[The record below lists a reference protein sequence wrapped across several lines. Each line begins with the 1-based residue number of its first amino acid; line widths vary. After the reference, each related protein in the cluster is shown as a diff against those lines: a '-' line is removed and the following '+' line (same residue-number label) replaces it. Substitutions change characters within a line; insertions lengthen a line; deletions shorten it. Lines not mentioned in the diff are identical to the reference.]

1 MYLHRREQ
9 QTKKGDLSASPLAAH
24 VLISYLVRTQAA
36 KKSGTASK
44 IEIFPDCSAA
54 HGGRDGE
61 LVNPFRAAVP
71 FWGKSTQNPS
81 RLSPKRDCGPERDER
96 QNPVKRQKLN
106 VKNNMT
112 KKKSQNETYVLP

>member
-44 IEIFPDCSAA
+44 IEFSPTAA
-54 HGGRDGE
+54 QHTVVVTESWLTLSE
-61 LVNPFRAAVP
+61 L
-71 FWGKSTQNPS
+71 PS
-81 RLSPKRDCGPERDER
+81 RSGGNPHKIQVGCPQNGTAVLSGMSAKI
-96 QNPVKRQKLN
+96 Q
-106 VKNNMT
+106 
-112 KKKSQNETYVLP
+112 